1 MKNRSL
7 EVNICYAFPKG
18 KAGETE
24 VIDLTRKQQI
34 ILRHVDG
41 KSNRAIAQEL
51 HISKDTVNKY
61 VSEYESKLAEVLQ
74 KDPEAVPEELIQDI
88 VDRPK
93 YDVSNRAPTKV
104 CPEIVEI
111 IEFCLR
117 ENEVKRHTGRSKQQ
131 MKKKDIHA
139 YLLEKGYS
147 VSYSTV
153 KRIIQGFEQSA
164 REAFIRQE
172 YEPGQVC
179 EFDWGEV
186 KLNINGQGC
195 RKYQMAVFT
204 PAKSNLRF
212 AKLYMVQ
219 DTAAFQDAHAEFFE
233 YCGGIYRMM
242 VYDNMRT
249 AVKRFVGLNEKEPT
263 DALAK
268 LSIYYGFQF
277 RFCNIASGN
286 EKGHVE
292 RSVEYVRRKA
302 FCKPDEDRFESLEAA
317 NAHLAAKC
325 RELNSQQNSTGTIPD
340 EVFAEEQKNLL
351 PARPKF
357 SGCYLAVGKVDKY
370 STVMYRGVHYSVPDT
385 LVGKRV
391 QIRVYTN
398 HLDICYEDRRV
409 AVHTRSYVKRSW
421 QIDIFHFL
429 RTFSQKPGALG
440 GSTALSQADQSIK
453 ALYERFFTD
462 NPKDFLEILPLIR
475 DLGTER
481 VVQAVERL
489 AVLSPNDLSADK
501 VKQLCA
507 EKEKPTAQETASV
520 SASADEITQ
529 RSRTSLSMYDALR
542 EIQSLEE
549 QGEVSA

>member
-1 MKNRSL
+1 M
-7 EVNICYAFPKG
+7 
-18 KAGETE
+18 
-24 VIDLTRKQQI
+24 TRKQQI
-34 ILRHVDG
+34 IINHVNG
-41 KSNRAIAQEL
+41 KSNREIAREL

-61 VSEYESKLAEVLQ
+61 VSEYELKLAEVIQ
-74 KDPEAVPEELIQDI
+74 SDPKAVPDELIQDI

-111 IEFCLR
+111 IESCLR
-117 ENEVKRHTGRSKQQ
+117 ENEAKRHTGRSKQQ
-131 MKKKDIHA
+131 MKKIDIYE
-139 YLLEKGYS
+139 YLVEKGFS

-153 KRIIQGFEQSA
+153 KRIIQRLEQTTK
-164 REAFIRQE
+164 EAYIRQE
-172 YEPGQVC
+172 YEPGRVC

-186 KLNINGQGC
+186 SLNINGQGY
-195 RKYQMAVFT
+195 RNYQMAVFT
-204 PAKSNLRF
+204 SAKSNFRF
-212 AKLYMVQ
+212 AKLYMAQ
-219 DTAAFQDAHAEFFE
+219 DTAAFQDSHAEFFE
-233 YCGGIYRMM
+233 YCGGVYRMM

-302 FCKPDEDRFESLEAA
+302 FCNPDEDQFESLDAA
-317 NAHLAAKC
+317 NAHLASKC
-325 RELNSQQNSTGTIPD
+325 KELNGQKNSTGAVPS
-340 EVFAEEQKNLL
+340 EVFAEELKHLL

-357 SGCYLAVGKVDKY
+357 EGCYLAVGKVDKY
-370 STVMYRGVHYSVPDT
+370 STVMYGGVHYSVPDT

-391 QIRVYTN
+391 QIRVYTDR
-398 HLDICYEDRRV
+398 LVIYYEDSRV

-429 RTFSQKPGALG
+429 RTFSQKPGALN
-440 GSTALSQADQSIK
+440 GSVALSQADKSIK
-453 ALYERFFTD
+453 ALYERRYMD
-462 NPKDFLEILPLIR
+462 NPKAFLEILPLIR
-475 DLGTER
+475 DLGTDR

-489 AVLSPNDLSADK
+489 TVLSPNDLSADK

-507 EKEKPTAQETASV
+507 EEEIPSSQSAEPKPTA
-520 SASADEITQ
+520 ADEIMQ
-529 RSRTSLSMYDALR
+529 RSRMALSMYDALR
-542 EIQSLEE
+542 GIQSLAE
-549 QGEVSA
+549 QGEVPA